1 MTYKHGFRR
10 EPSSDGPK
18 GETGSAGR
26 MLISGWGSSLFLRTF
41 PVIFFEFI
49 QIFFFF
55 QSDNFSATLDLS
67 EMSLVVEQTLPYT
80 ATELKLEDPKRW
92 SRLFPLI
99 RPSVKTVEA
108 SNGHTLVVID
118 TALTGSKNALF
129 TAIGTVGRFS
139 STILSESHLA
149 AFATEQTS
157 QSIISAEEIQT
168 ILKHNGFPIHN
179 GVVVVRS
186 GSKQNLRTSHKVIE
200 LSLEGELK
208 LNHVLSL
215 LSAIKPEIK

>member
-80 ATELKLEDPKRW
+80 TTELKLEDPQ
-92 SRLFPLI
+92 
-99 RPSVKTVEA
+99 
-108 SNGHTLVVID
+108 
-118 TALTGSKNALF
+118 SKLSKLLMD
-129 TAIGTVGRFS
+129 IPWWS
-139 STILSESHLA
+139 STQLLREVKMRC
-149 AFATEQTS
+149 S
-157 QSIISAEEIQT
+157 QLLEPWA
-168 ILKHNGFPIHN
+168 
-179 GVVVVRS
+179 
-186 GSKQNLRTSHKVIE
+186 GSPARY
-200 LSLEGELK
+200 
-208 LNHVLSL
+208 
-215 LSAIKPEIK
+215 